1 MIMTCVKKFI
11 PLILVVSSAFSVCH
25 GKVTAQN
32 MSEGD
37 KARWVGSF
45 VGIEQTPIG
54 AAMYDAG
61 AHLVS
66 KVGAQAAGIIL
77 GGMLQGTKNPTA
89 GRIADVVLD
98 HLSDAYNKSGVG
110 KWNST
115 MLHDHQSQLGGL
127 ILSKMDFVGT
137 IHDITRLG
145 GARMLMPL
153 SKDSKVNKDCYEDAM
168 DVLDAVNEMQ
178 RSDLAWARV
187 MFDAT
192 GKIPSGVLR
201 GHTTSLGSYDSC
213 LAIHGRIPRNIVIG
227 ALNKTASRYPRE
239 FDTKYCRAT
248 MTLDPS
254 VLGGLD
260 THGIHPLLTLG
271 MCLPDSCKAEDVDG
285 ILKLG
290 FLGRVIGSRGDSTEV
305 YCPEERSIGDDKPAL
320 AAVIILSF
328 FGFLVLCGT
337 FYEFRQESKKPAQ
350 LKPKS
355 ESGHYDVIGKS
366 QSENNYTSFNKAYV
380 HDEPKTNGDISKQN
394 GGGGVIQNGNTNV
407 EIPAGYMHHKEDDQF
422 NPSAI
427 PNGKNA
433 ETDTNKFIT
442 VNIKPHPS
450 TEATPHKTRD
460 STLGAIFKSF
470 SVITNAPK
478 LLSGKS
484 GPGAI
489 TCLHGIRF
497 FSITWIIL
505 GHTYNYGLVTNP
517 GVMTTINF
525 VDAVPMTQR
534 FTYQA
539 VVGAGY
545 AVDTFYM
552 ISGMLLAFIQLKQMA
567 KLKKDP
573 QPGKIGYYV
582 FYYYFHRFWRLTP
595 MYMIILMIYT
605 CLTTY
610 LGDGPMW
617 PKQIES
623 AQNCRESWW
632 TNLLYVNNLVLVNKQ
647 CMAWSWFLAN
657 DMQFYVVSIV
667 LLFFLTVNIKL
678 GSCFVFL
685 LMAAGIVSAGVKE
698 HTYNGSFFTMKSDG
712 GAFWN
717 NVYITPWCRVAAFC
731 VGLFLGIIFYKKPK
745 AYLSRVKAFIGWSM
759 AISIGF
765 TLVYCTYSEN
775 KENGETWSREFRAVY
790 ESVGRPMW
798 AACVAWVIAAC
809 HYGRGGIVNSILSW
823 SGLVPLSRMSYAAYL
838 VHPMMMMIHVFS
850 KRNLVYLADFD
861 VIYLFLGHTVMTF
874 MASFVAS
881 LAFEAPFM
889 ALEKIIVG
897 GRR

>member
-32 MSEGD
+32 MSVGD
-37 KARWVGSF
+37 KARWVGNF
-45 VGIEQTPIG
+45 VGIDQPSIG
-54 AAMYDAG
+54 ASMYDAG

-77 GGMLQGTKNPTA
+77 GGMLQGTKDPTA
-89 GRIADVVLD
+89 GRVADVVLD

-110 KWNST
+110 KWNRT
-115 MLHDHQSQLGGL
+115 MLRDHQSQLGGL

-153 SKDSKVNKDCYEDAM
+153 TKDSKMNKDCYEDAM

-213 LAIHGRIPRNIVIG
+213 LAIHGRIPKNIVIG

-248 MTLDPS
+248 MALDPS

-290 FLGRVIGSRGDSTEV
+290 FLGRVMGSSADSTDV
-305 YCPEERSIGDDKPAL
+305 YCPEERSIGDDTPAL

-328 FGFLVLCGT
+328 FGLLVLCGT
-337 FYEFRQESKKPAQ
+337 VYEFRQEIKKSAQ
-350 LKPKS
+350 MKPKS
-355 ESGHYDVIGKS
+355 ESDHYDVIG
-366 QSENNYTSFNKAYV
+366 
-380 HDEPKTNGDISKQN
+380 
-394 GGGGVIQNGNTNV
+394 
-407 EIPAGYMHHKEDDQF
+407 
-422 NPSAI
+422 
-427 PNGKNA
+427 
-433 ETDTNKFIT
+433 
-442 VNIKPHPS
+442 
-450 TEATPHKTRD
+450 
-460 STLGAIFKSF
+460 TLGAILKSF
-470 SVITNAPK
+470 SIITNAPK

-573 QPGKIGYYV
+573 EPGKIGYYV

-595 MYMIILMIYT
+595 MYMMILMIYT

-685 LMAAGIVSAGVKE
+685 LMTAGIVSAGVKE

-745 AYLSRVKAFIGWSM
+745 AYLSRVKTFIGWSM

-790 ESVGRPMW
+790 ESVGRPLW

-838 VHPMMMMIHVFS
+838 VHPMMMMIYVFS

-874 MASFVAS
+874 MTSFVAS

-897 GRR
+897 GRK